1 MNPRADLGACRS
13 RRLLLRLA
21 ATSLPAAALL
31 GCADILPGQTPPPTL
46 YRLTPKSTFPE
57 GMPTVSWQLV
67 LSPPDADAAL
77 DTTRI
82 ALMQEPTRIQYYAAS
97 GWTDTAPSMVQTL
110 LLESFE
116 NSDKIIAV
124 GRRTVGLRA
133 DYELRTELR
142 EFQAEY
148 YSGKIEIRVT
158 INAKLIRAAER
169 AIVGSISFEAT
180 AVAPQD
186 DLMVIV
192 QAFDDALGSVLKRLV
207 DWTLVTGDQFYVPA
221 T

>member
-1 MNPRADLGACRS
+1 MNRTADLGPS
-13 RRLLLRLA
+13 RPRRRLLRLA
-21 ATSLPAAALL
+21 LAGLPAAALA
-31 GCADILPGQTPPPTL
+31 GCADILPGQTPPPQL

-57 GMPTVSWQLV
+57 GLPTVSWQLV

-133 DYELRTELR
+133 DFELRTELR

-148 YSGKIEIRVT
+148 FGGKIEIRVT
-158 INAKLIRAAER
+158 VNAKLIRAAER
-169 AIVGSISFEAT
+169 AIVGSQSFEAT
-180 AVAPQD
+180 AIAPED
-186 DLMVIV
+186 SLPVVV
-192 QAFDDALGSVLKRLV
+192 QAFDDALGAVLKALV
-207 DWTLVTGDQFYVPA
+207 AWTLVTGESFYVPA